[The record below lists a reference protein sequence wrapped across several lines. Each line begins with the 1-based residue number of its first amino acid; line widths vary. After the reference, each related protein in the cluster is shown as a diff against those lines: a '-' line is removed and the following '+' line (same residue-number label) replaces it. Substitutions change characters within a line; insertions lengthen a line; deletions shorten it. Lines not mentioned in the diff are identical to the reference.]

1 MRLQASLGVSLVVLL
16 LTATVPAEGAV
27 ANKTERAMQAFA
39 QVEKPRV
46 TQRVQ
51 QWTRARL
58 EAAKKRW
65 ARNNAKF
72 SACTNELAE
81 VRKTRR
87 VSIHDQGRFLQDCM
101 RRP

>member
-58 EAAKKRW
+58 EAAKKTLGAQQRQILGVHK
-65 ARNNAKF
+65 R
-72 SACTNELAE
+72 
-81 VRKTRR
+81 
-87 VSIHDQGRFLQDCM
+87 IG
-101 RRP
+101 